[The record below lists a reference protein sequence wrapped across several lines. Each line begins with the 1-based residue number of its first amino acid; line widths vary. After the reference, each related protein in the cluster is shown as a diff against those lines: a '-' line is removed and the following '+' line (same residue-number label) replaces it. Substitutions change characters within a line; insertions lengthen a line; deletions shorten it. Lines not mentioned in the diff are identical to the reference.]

1 MPDYDTLMIG
11 HITSD
16 FLNFKGDVTPFT
28 GGATYFASYAAKKA
42 GVKCCVLTKLAEKD
56 FGAVEEMRKDGI
68 EVVAIS
74 SSLTTSIENIFET
87 DDLDKR
93 KVRLISQADPF
104 YPGDLPDASV
114 KIYYL
119 GGLFVGEIPQELIE
133 YVAGKGSVALDLQ
146 AMLRTSE
153 NGKSFFRDWPEKKKY
168 LPLVTYLKADSL
180 ESEVATGTT
189 DREKAA
195 KIFYQWG
202 AKEIVI
208 THSSEVIVYDGNKI
222 HRAPFNPK
230 NLSGRTGRGDT
241 CFGSYTSWRLRY
253 GIEESVRFAAALTS
267 IKMEKRGPFRGT
279 LEDVSARMKNL

>member
-1 MPDYDTLMIG
+1 VPAYDILMIG

-16 FLNFKGDVTPFT
+16 ILNFKGDVTPFT
-28 GGATYFASYAAKKA
+28 GGATYFASYAAKTA
-42 GVKCCVLTKLAEKD
+42 GVKCGVLTKLAKKD
-56 FGAVEEMRKDGI
+56 FKAIEEMRKDGI
-68 EVVAIS
+68 EVIAIPS
-74 SSLTTSIENIFET
+74 PLTTSIENIFET

-104 YPGDLPDASV
+104 YPGDLPEELV
-114 KIYYL
+114 KTYYL
-119 GGLFVGEIPQELIE
+119 GGLFVGEIPHELIE
-133 YVAGKGSVALDLQ
+133 YVAKKGNVALDLQ

-153 NGKSFFRDWPEKKKY
+153 KGKSFFRDWPEKMKY

-180 ESEVATGTT
+180 EAEVATGTT

-195 KIFYQWG
+195 KMFYQWG

-208 THSSEVIVYDGNKI
+208 THSSEVIVYDGEKI

-241 CFGSYTSWRLRY
+241 CFGSYTSWRLRH
-253 GIEESVRFAAALTS
+253 GIEESVKLAAALTS

-279 LEDVSARMKNL
+279 LEDVFKRMEVS

>member
-1 MPDYDTLMIG
+1 VAAYDILMIG

-16 FLNFKGDVTPFT
+16 FLNFKGDVTSFT
-28 GGATYFASYAAKKA
+28 GGATYFASYAAKKTGA
-42 GVKCCVLTKLAEKD
+42 RFCVLTKLAEKD
-56 FGAVEEMRKDGI
+56 FGAIEEMRKDGI
-68 EVVAIS
+68 EVVALPS
-74 SSLTTSIENIFET
+74 PQTTSIENIFET
-87 DDLDKR
+87 DDPDKR

-104 YPGDLPDASV
+104 SPRDLPDAPV
-114 KIYYL
+114 KTYYL
-119 GGLFVGEIPQELIE
+119 GGLFVGEIPHDLIE
-133 YVAGKGSVALDLQ
+133 DTAKKGGVALDLQ
-146 AMLRTSE
+146 AMLRTTE
-153 NGKSFFRDWPEKKKY
+153 KGKSFFRDWAEKEKY

-195 KIFYQWG
+195 RMFYEWG

-208 THSSEVIVYDGNKI
+208 THSSEVIVYDGKKI
-222 HRAPFNPK
+222 YRAPFNPK

-241 CFGSYTSWRLRY
+241 CFGSYTGWRLQH

-279 LEDVSARMKNL
+279 LEDVFARMKGL